1 MDTTVSNVKEISV
14 VNAQPKAKRK
24 QTPLFWQLLRKAKNT
39 FEKQL
44 DKDNKI
50 KLRCVERVIGAD
62 APDIE
67 KFWLTYKDQV
77 DALLDSKRFEKQC
90 RNKGLI
96 PEIVAEHI
104 VYQGNGTVKRVRAEG
119 IDCLGNEVCLY
130 KEPFTD
136 GKLNATPATTSEG
149 DSTVA

>member
-1 MDTTVSNVKEISV
+1 MDTSVSNVKEISV

-24 QTPLFWQLLRKAKNT
+24 QTPLFWQLLRKAKST
-39 FEKQL
+39 FDKQL
-44 DKDNKI
+44 DKDNQI

-62 APDIE
+62 APDVE

-136 GKLNATPATTSEG
+136 GKLKATPATTSVG

>member
-1 MDTTVSNVKEISV
+1 MDTSVSNVKEISV

-104 VYQGNGTVKRVRAEG
+104 VYQGNGTVKRVRTEG

-136 GKLNATPATTSEG
+136 GKLKATPATTSVG